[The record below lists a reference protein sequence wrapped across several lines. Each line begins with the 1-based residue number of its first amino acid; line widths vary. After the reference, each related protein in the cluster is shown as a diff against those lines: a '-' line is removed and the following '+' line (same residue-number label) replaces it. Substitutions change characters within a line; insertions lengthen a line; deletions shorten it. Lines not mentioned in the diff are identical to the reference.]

1 MKIKIFTNENYL
13 TSRYEMSDE
22 TIRRFN
28 SEVLPNLLNRLAMD
42 SRVDLIEI
50 FTNESS
56 EINVGF
62 SSKLRRNIVNT
73 ENLKTYAELID
84 LCASSGS
91 EELMIVYNPLFPFL
105 SLDKIYLAYQKVMS
119 GEFESAFGADTYY
132 TGVINDRNAELMDVG
147 IFSIFK
153 MKNFQNTRRRIQ
165 LPALPVKLSAVELIS
180 LREKDDYELYGLVVN
195 SGLMQ

>member
-1 MKIKIFTNENYL
+1 MKIKIFTNEYYL
-13 TSRYEMSDE
+13 TSRYEMGDE

-42 SRVDLIEI
+42 SRVDLIEL

-56 EINVGF
+56 DINVGF
-62 SSKLRRNIVNT
+62 SSKLKRNIVNT
-73 ENLKTYAELID
+73 ANIKTYAELID
-84 LCASSGS
+84 VCAASGG
-91 EELMIVYNPLFPFL
+91 EELMIIYNPLFPFL
-105 SLDKIYLAYQKVMS
+105 SLDKIYLAHQKVIS
-119 GEFESAFGADTYY
+119 GEFQSAFGVDKYY
-132 TGVINDRNAELMDVG
+132 TGIINDRNAESMDIG

-153 MKNFQNTRRRIQ
+153 MENFRNTRRRIQ
-165 LPALPVKLSAVELIS
+165 LPALPIKLSAVELIS